1 MVCGCLYRV
10 PFTPKNTG
18 YSFLTGGV
26 VTRNRQGWSLGPWLS
41 DADMAL
47 PQVSLG
53 TGVHLGSDE
62 SRKHVGNVPVEGV
75 EGEGTEAV
83 NRRSSYLGSGM
94 AQS

>member
-1 MVCGCLYRV
+1 
-10 PFTPKNTG
+10 
-18 YSFLTGGV
+18 
-26 VTRNRQGWSLGPWLS
+26 
-41 DADMAL
+41 MAL
-47 PQVSLG
+47 PQVSLD

-62 SRKHVGNVPVEGV
+62 FRKRVGNVPVEGV